1 MQTRRFGKTGHRST
15 LAILGGF
22 AFSQAKREETDA
34 LMKSV
39 IQAGVN
45 HIDIAPSYGHA
56 EEQLGPWLAR
66 ERERFFLG
74 CKTTER
80 RGKAAAKE
88 LRESLINLQVEQLD
102 LYQLHAVATMEE
114 LDQAM
119 QSGGAIE
126 ALVEARDLGLT
137 RFLGITTH
145 GIAAPNVLLE
155 ALARFDFDSVLFPI
169 NFVQYGIPEYRR
181 ACEELLAVCAER
193 DVGTMIIK
201 SIAKGPWGE
210 KEQDRL
216 TWYEPFEEQEQIKR
230 AVNFAL
236 SQPVTGICT
245 AGDPVL
251 LPRVLQA
258 CEDFEPMSAG
268 EQEAMIEKGRRYQPL
283 FV

>member
-1 MQTRRFGKTGHRST
+1 MQTRRFGKTGHNST

-22 AFSQAKREETDA
+22 AFSQAEREETDA
-34 LMKSV
+34 LMEKV
-39 IQAGVN
+39 IEFGVN

-56 EEQLGPWLAR
+56 EQQLGPWLAR

-80 RGKAAAKE
+80 KREDAARE
-88 LRESLINLQVEQLD
+88 LHESLGRLQVEQLD
-102 LYQLHAVATMEE
+102 LYQLHAVQTMDE
-114 LDQAM
+114 LDQAT
-119 QSGGAIE
+119 QSGGALE
-126 ALVEARDLGLT
+126 ALVEAREQGLT

-145 GIAAPNVLLE
+145 GSDAPKVLLE
-155 ALARFDFDSVLFPI
+155 ALTRFDFDTVLFPI
-169 NFVQYGIPEYRR
+169 NFVQYGIPTYRK

-201 SIAKGPWGE
+201 SITKGPWGE
-210 KEQDRL
+210 KEQHGL
-216 TWYEPFEEQEQIKR
+216 TWYEPFEEQEEIQR

-258 CEDFEPMSAG
+258 CENFEPMTPE
-268 EQEAMIEKGRRYQPL
+268 EQEAMIEEGSRYTPL